1 MKKIILS
8 IALLGMFAVGCS
20 EGLFDDTDSGNGKIY
35 YTSTTGDVVKPHP
48 SATRSTF
55 GADIISNKY
64 SSGQGVITF
73 NDEVTTIGKSA
84 FYTSQDLK
92 SIIIPNS
99 VTSIG
104 DRAFS
109 MCNSL
114 TSVTIG
120 NGVTTIGIKAFSGSA
135 LPSITIPDNVTTIE
149 EEAFSSTD
157 LTSITIGNGV
167 TTIGRSAFSDCTS
180 LTSVTIPNSVTKIG
194 EFAFNNCSN
203 LKSITIGS
211 GVTSIGS
218 YAFFGFENLSVY
230 CKATTPPSLGTETFD
245 YKKAGG
251 YSVLTIY
258 VPTESVNA
266 YKSAEGWKE
275 YADWIVG
282 YDFSK

>member
-1 MKKIILS
+1 MKKLILS
-8 IALLGMFAVGCS
+8 LALLGMFTVGCS
-20 EGLFDDTDSGNGKIY
+20 EGFFDDTDSGNGKIY

-99 VTSIG
+99 VTTIG
-104 DRAFS
+104 ERAFS
-109 MCNSL
+109 QCNSL
-114 TSVTIG
+114 ASVTIG
-120 NGVTTIGIKAFSGSA
+120 NGVTTIGIKAFSASA

-149 EEAFSSTD
+149 EEAFSSTFH

-167 TTIGRSAFSDCTS
+167 TTIGRSAFKESV
-180 LTSVTIPNSVTKIG
+180 LPNVTIPNSVTKIG
-194 EFAFNNCSN
+194 DYAFYWCRD

-218 YAFFGFENLSVY
+218 YAFEGFENLSVY
-230 CKATTPPSLGTETFD
+230 CKATTPPSLGTDTFNCVNYD
-245 YKKAGG
+245 Y
-251 YSVLTIY
+251 SDVTIY

-275 YADWIVG
+275 YADRIVG

>member
-1 MKKIILS
+1 MKKLILS
-8 IALLGMFAVGCS
+8 LALLGMFTVGCS
-20 EGLFDDTDSGNGKIY
+20 EGFFDDTDSGNGKIY

-48 SATRSTF
+48 SASRSTF
-55 GADIISNKY
+55 GADIISNRY

-84 FYTSQDLK
+84 FFSIRNLE

-99 VTSIG
+99 VTTIG
-104 DRAFS
+104 ESAFQDCS
-109 MCNSL
+109 SL

-120 NGVTTIGIKAFSGSA
+120 NGVTTIGKRAFKGSA

-149 EEAFSSTD
+149 EEAFSSTYL
-157 LTSITIGNGV
+157 LTSITIGDGV
-167 TTIGRSAFSDCTS
+167 TTIGKLAFRGSA
-180 LTSVTIPNSVTKIG
+180 LPNVTIPDSVTKIG
-194 EFAFNNCSN
+194 DGAFYWCRD

-218 YAFFGFENLSVY
+218 FVFELFENLSVY
-230 CKATTPPSLGTETFD
+230 CKATTPPSLGEYTFSLNYHD
-245 YKKAGG
+245 
-251 YSVLTIY
+251 VTIY

-266 YKSAEGWKE
+266 YKSAEDWSL
-275 YADWIVG
+275 YADRIVG